1 MCPSLCHRNPATA
14 TNVTTDQID
23 STLKRLR
30 DAAEAIRSNL
40 VEVELDDVRK
50 LLDSSA
56 LAGESAVRWREA
68 NASIAQLWR
77 WHGLLQQLLE
87 RAGQLRGTRA
97 RPPAKRLEELS
108 DLLQGASI
116 EPSSEP
122 PPLQQRDLLAGAERV
137 TADELLERC
146 SAAFDQVKAV
156 LVAVGSAWNAF
167 EPRLRAARAT
177 LEESLELARSLGE
190 GSPPELDRARARL
203 DELAERLSK
212 DPLSVSEGDLAEAEH
227 SLQAVGADLEGLER
241 VRQEIA
247 TRLADARRLLEELR
261 DAAREGSQTHR
272 QVLAKIVAPAV
283 PDPLRLD
290 GALESQLDDVANIAR
305 HGAWREARTLL
316 EQWSTRAQSLLQ
328 QAQSIAHE
336 NSAPIQARNELRGL
350 LDAYQAKA
358 ARFGLIE
365 DSRLSGTFE
374 QARDTLYR
382 APTDLAAAGELVDRY
397 RQTLGELAPS
407 RELRR

>member
-97 RPPAKRLEELS
+97 RPPAKRLDELS

-116 EPSSEP
+116 EPCSDP

-146 SAAFDQVKAV
+146 SATFDQVKAV
-156 LVAVGSAWNAF
+156 LVAVGSAWNEF
-167 EPRLRAARAT
+167 EPRLRA
-177 LEESLELARSLGE
+177 
-190 GSPPELDRARARL
+190 
-203 DELAERLSK
+203 
-212 DPLSVSEGDLAEAEH
+212 
-227 SLQAVGADLEGLER
+227 
-241 VRQEIA
+241 
-247 TRLADARRLLEELR
+247 
-261 DAAREGSQTHR
+261 
-272 QVLAKIVAPAV
+272 
-283 PDPLRLD
+283 
-290 GALESQLDDVANIAR
+290 
-305 HGAWREARTLL
+305 
-316 EQWSTRAQSLLQ
+316 
-328 QAQSIAHE
+328 
-336 NSAPIQARNELRGL
+336 
-350 LDAYQAKA
+350 
-358 ARFGLIE
+358 
-365 DSRLSGTFE
+365 
-374 QARDTLYR
+374 
-382 APTDLAAAGELVDRY
+382 
-397 RQTLGELAPS
+397 
-407 RELRR
+407 

>member
-1 MCPSLCHRNPATA
+1 
-14 TNVTTDQID
+14 VTIEQID

-68 NASIAQLWR
+68 NASLAELWR
-77 WHGLLQQLLE
+77 WHGLLQQLLD
-87 RAGQLRGTRA
+87 RAGRLRGTRA

-122 PPLQQRDLLAGAERV
+122 PPLPQRDLLAGVERV
-137 TADELLERC
+137 SADELLERC

-156 LVAVGSAWNAF
+156 LVAVGSAWSAF

-177 LEESLELARSLGE
+177 LEESLELAHSLGE
-190 GSPPELDRARARL
+190 GSPPELDAARARL

-212 DPLSVSEGDLAEAEH
+212 DPLSVSEGDLAEAER
-227 SLQAVGADLEGLER
+227 SLHAVGADLEGLER
-241 VRQEIA
+241 VRQEMA
-247 TRLADARRLLEELR
+247 TRLSDARRLLEELR
-261 DAAREGSQTHR
+261 DTAREGSQTHR

-283 PDPLRLD
+283 PDPLRLN

-328 QAQSIAHE
+328 QARSIAHE

-374 QARDTLYR
+374 QARDTLYS

>member
-14 TNVTTDQID
+14 TNVTIEQID

-30 DAAEAIRSNL
+30 DAAEAIRNNL

-77 WHGLLQQLLE
+77 WHGLLQQLLD
-87 RAGQLRGTRA
+87 RAGRLRGTRA

-108 DLLQGASI
+108 DLLQGPSI

-177 LEESLELARSLGE
+177 LEESLELAHSLGE

-374 QARDTLYR
+374 QARDTLYS

>member
-1 MCPSLCHRNPATA
+1 
-14 TNVTTDQID
+14 
-23 STLKRLR
+23 
-30 DAAEAIRSNL
+30 
-40 VEVELDDVRK
+40 
-50 LLDSSA
+50 
-56 LAGESAVRWREA
+56 
-68 NASIAQLWR
+68 
-77 WHGLLQQLLE
+77 
-87 RAGQLRGTRA
+87 
-97 RPPAKRLEELS
+97 
-108 DLLQGASI
+108 
-116 EPSSEP
+116 
-122 PPLQQRDLLAGAERV
+122 
-137 TADELLERC
+137 
-146 SAAFDQVKAV
+146 
-156 LVAVGSAWNAF
+156 VAVGSAWNAL
-167 EPRLRAARAT
+167 EPRLRAARST

-212 DPLSVSEGDLAEAEH
+212 DPLSVSEGDIVEAER
-227 SLQAVGADLEGLER
+227 SLHAVGADLEGLER

-290 GALESQLDDVANIAR
+290 GALESQLDDVANIAS

-316 EQWSTRAQSLLQ
+316 EQWSTRARSLLQ

-374 QARDTLYR
+374 QARDTLYS

>member
-1 MCPSLCHRNPATA
+1 
-14 TNVTTDQID
+14 VTIEQID
-23 STLKRLR
+23 STLTRLR
-30 DAAEAIRSNL
+30 DAAEAIRGNL
-40 VEVELDDVRK
+40 VDVELDDVRQ

-68 NASIAQLWR
+68 SASIAQLWR

-116 EPSSEP
+116 EPCSEP
-122 PPLQQRDLLAGAERV
+122 PPLLQRDLLAGVERV

-146 SAAFDQVKAV
+146 SATFDQVKAV
-156 LVAVGSAWNAF
+156 LVAVGRAWNEF

-177 LEESLELARSLGE
+177 LEDTVELACSLGE
-190 GSPPELDRARARL
+190 GSPSELDRARARL
-203 DELAERLSK
+203 DELAQKLSK
-212 DPLSVSEGDLAEAEH
+212 DPLSVSEGDLAEAER
-227 SLQAVGADLEGLER
+227 SLHAVGADLEGLER
-241 VRQEIA
+241 VRQEMA
-247 TRLADARRLLEELR
+247 TRLSDARRLLEELR
-261 DAAREGSQTHR
+261 DAAREGSQIHR

-290 GALESQLDDVANIAR
+290 GALESELDDVANIAR

-316 EQWSTRAQSLLQ
+316 EQWGTRARSLLE

-336 NSAPIQARNELRGL
+336 NGAPIRARNELRGL

-374 QARDTLYR
+374 QARDALYS
-382 APTDLAAAGELVDRY
+382 APTDLAAAGDLVDRY

>member
-1 MCPSLCHRNPATA
+1 VNIE
-14 TNVTTDQID
+14 QID

-56 LAGESAVRWREA
+56 LAGESAVRWQEA
-68 NASIAQLWR
+68 SASIAQLWR

-97 RPPAKRLEELS
+97 RPPAKHLDELR

-116 EPSSEP
+116 EPCSE
-122 PPLQQRDLLAGAERV
+122 PPLQQRDLLAGVERV
-137 TADELLERC
+137 TPDELLERC

-156 LVAVGSAWNAF
+156 LVAAGSAWNSF
-167 EPRLRAARAT
+167 EPRVRAARAT
-177 LEESLELARSLGE
+177 LEESVELACSLGE
-190 GSPPELDRARARL
+190 GKPAELDGARARF
-203 DELAERLSK
+203 DELAQKLSK
-212 DPLSVSEGDLAEAEH
+212 DPLSVSEGDLAEAER
-227 SLQAVGADLEGLER
+227 SLHAVATDLEGLEQ
-241 VRQEIA
+241 VRLQMA
-247 TRLADARRLLEELR
+247 TRLSDARRLLEELR
-261 DAAREGSQTHR
+261 DAAREGSQAHQ

-283 PDPLRLD
+283 PDPLRLN
-290 GALESQLDDVANIAR
+290 GALESELDDVANIAR

-316 EQWSTRAQSLLQ
+316 EQWSTRTRSLLQ

-374 QARDTLYR
+374 QARDTLYS
-382 APTDLAAAGELVDRY
+382 APTDLAAARDLVDRY

-407 RELRR
+407 RELRQ

>member
-1 MCPSLCHRNPATA
+1 M
-14 TNVTTDQID
+14 TTEQID

-122 PPLQQRDLLAGAERV
+122 PPLQQRDLLAGVERV
-137 TADELLERC
+137 TPDELLERC

-156 LVAVGSAWNAF
+156 LVAAGSAWNEF
-167 EPRLRAARAT
+167 EPRA
-177 LEESLELARSLGE
+177 
-190 GSPPELDRARARL
+190 
-203 DELAERLSK
+203 
-212 DPLSVSEGDLAEAEH
+212 
-227 SLQAVGADLEGLER
+227 R
-241 VRQEIA
+241 VRS
-247 TRLADARRLLEELR
+247 ARVALPSSIVRERASTNLPR
-261 DAAREGSQTHR
+261 GWRRIPYRSARET
-272 QVLAKIVAPAV
+272 
-283 PDPLRLD
+283 
-290 GALESQLDDVANIAR
+290 
-305 HGAWREARTLL
+305 
-316 EQWSTRAQSLLQ
+316 
-328 QAQSIAHE
+328 
-336 NSAPIQARNELRGL
+336 
-350 LDAYQAKA
+350 
-358 ARFGLIE
+358 
-365 DSRLSGTFE
+365 
-374 QARDTLYR
+374 
-382 APTDLAAAGELVDRY
+382 
-397 RQTLGELAPS
+397 
-407 RELRR
+407 

>member
-1 MCPSLCHRNPATA
+1 
-14 TNVTTDQID
+14 VTTEQID

-40 VEVELDDVRK
+40 VEVELDDARK

-56 LAGESAVRWREA
+56 LAGETAVRWREA
-68 NASIAQLWR
+68 SAGIAQLWR
-77 WHGLLQQLLE
+77 WHELLQQLLE

-108 DLLQGASI
+108 DLLQGPSI
-116 EPSSEP
+116 EPCSEP
-122 PPLQQRDLLAGAERV
+122 PLQRRDLLAGVERV
-137 TADELLERC
+137 TPDELLERC

-156 LVAVGSAWNAF
+156 LVAAGSAWNEF
-167 EPRLRAARAT
+167 EPRVRAARAT
-177 LEESLELARSLGE
+177 LEESVELACSLGE
-190 GSPPELDRARARL
+190 GKPAELDRARARL
-203 DELAERLSK
+203 DELAQKLSK
-212 DPLSVSEGDLAEAEH
+212 DPLSVSEGDLAEAER
-227 SLQAVGADLEGLER
+227 SLHAVGDDLEGLER
-241 VRQEIA
+241 VRLQMA
-247 TRLADARRLLEELR
+247 TRLSDARRLLEQLR
-261 DAAREGSQTHR
+261 DAARAGSEAHQ

-283 PDPLRLD
+283 PDPLRLN
-290 GALESQLDDVANIAR
+290 GALESELDDVANIAR

-316 EQWSTRAQSLLQ
+316 EQWSTRARSLLE
-328 QAQSIAHE
+328 QAQSIAQE

-365 DSRLSGTFE
+365 DRRLSGTFE
-374 QARDTLYR
+374 QARDTLYS
-382 APTDLAAAGELVDRY
+382 APTDLAAARDLVDRY

>member
-14 TNVTTDQID
+14 TNVTVEQID

-40 VEVELDDVRK
+40 VEVELDDARK

-56 LAGESAVRWREA
+56 LAGETAVRWREA
-68 NASIAQLWR
+68 SAGIAQLWR
-77 WHGLLQQLLE
+77 WHELLQQLLE

-212 DPLSVSEGDLAEAEH
+212 DPLSVSEGDIVEAER
-227 SLQAVGADLEGLER
+227 SLHAVGADLEGLER

-290 GALESQLDDVANIAR
+290 GALESQLDDVANIAS

-316 EQWSTRAQSLLQ
+316 EQWSTRARSLLQ

-374 QARDTLYR
+374 RARDTLYS
-382 APTDLAAAGELVDRY
+382 APTDLAAAHNLVDRY
-397 RQTLGELAPS
+397 RQTLSELAPS